1 MAQQFEQNTTLG
13 RDENLA
19 WRQKSQQL
27 RQALNCALACLHA
40 CEPDAISFRL
50 LQDWLQADTVSE
62 LYLLMHTDQQFEK
75 GRVALESY
83 LNCLP
88 GVHPEHAAA
97 MSPWPEAAERAH
109 DYLVHMI
116 IQENTHE

>member
-13 RDENLA
+13 RDESLA

-50 LQDWLQADTVSE
+50 LQDWLQADRVSE
-62 LYLLMHTDQQFEK
+62 LYLLMYTDQRFDE
-75 GRVALESY
+75 GREALESY
-83 LNCLP
+83 LDCLP
-88 GVHPEHAAA
+88 GVHPEHVAA

-109 DYLVHMI
+109 DYLVQLI
-116 IQENTHE
+116 TRENRHE